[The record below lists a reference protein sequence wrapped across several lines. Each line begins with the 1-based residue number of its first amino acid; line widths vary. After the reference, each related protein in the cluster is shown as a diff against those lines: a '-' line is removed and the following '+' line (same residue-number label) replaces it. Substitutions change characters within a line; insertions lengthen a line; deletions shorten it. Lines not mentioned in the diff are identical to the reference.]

1 MGGRGD
7 ESKDAMDFTETPDRA
22 LAAARRAADAMAAHG
37 VVPHPRNYAL
47 WYVHCAGSMP
57 DLSRA
62 IDAAIE
68 AGHPFTEA
76 RCASLYARFLAEP
89 DADPAWEAA
98 SENVRIRVL
107 RAMEY
112 VGAAHRGASGYG
124 RAIEAVS
131 DSLRDTDAEPEEL
144 ALVLTKAAEE
154 TRRFVDFNRSL
165 EENLAQSSREIEQV
179 REHLEALRREGR
191 SDAVTGLAS
200 RRVFE
205 IALKES
211 VLLAE
216 HDRHPLSVIVMDID
230 NFQNFLGSF
239 GERVG
244 DQVLRLIG
252 RSITENVKGQ
262 DTVSRYADQT
272 FAERSA
278 ESIRAGIAAR
288 SVVNRRTQTTLGQVT
303 MSLGIAEWR
312 PGEPPAELMRRAGE
326 ALHAAKAGGRNRAVS
341 AP

>member
-1 MGGRGD
+1 
-7 ESKDAMDFTETPDRA
+7 MDFSETPEKA
-22 LAAARRAADAMAAHG
+22 LAAARRAAEAMAQHG

-47 WYVHCAGSMP
+47 WYAHCLGAMP

-62 IDAAIE
+62 IEAAID

-89 DADPAWEAA
+89 EADSSWEAA
-98 SENVRIRVL
+98 SESVRQSVL
-107 RAMEY
+107 RAMEC

-131 DSLRDTDAEPEEL
+131 DRLDHAAEPEDL
-144 ALVLTKAAEE
+144 ALVLTQAAEE

-165 EENLAQSSREIEQV
+165 EEDLAQSSREIERV
-179 REHLEALRREGR
+179 REHLAALRREGR
-191 SDAVTGLAS
+191 TDAVTGLTS
-200 RRVFE
+200 RRVFD

-216 HDRHPLSVIVMDID
+216 HDRLPLSVIVMDID
-230 NFQNFLGSF
+230 NLQSFLGNF

-244 DQVLRLIG
+244 EQVLRLIG

-262 DTVSRYADQT
+262 DTVSRYADQSFAAILPDT
-272 FAERSA
+272 RLAQAERTG
-278 ESIRAGIAAR
+278 ESIRIGIAER
-288 SVVNRRTQTTLGQVT
+288 SVVNRRTRTTLGQVT
-303 MSLGIAEWR
+303 LSLGIAEWR
-312 PGEPPAELMRRAGE
+312 TGETPVELMRRAGE
-326 ALHAAKAGGRNRAVS
+326 ALHAAKAGGRNRTVS

>member
-1 MGGRGD
+1 MGLPTGGRGD

-62 IDAAIE
+62 I
-68 AGHPFTEA
+68 
-76 RCASLYARFLAEP
+76 
-89 DADPAWEAA
+89 
-98 SENVRIRVL
+98 
-107 RAMEY
+107 
-112 VGAAHRGASGYG
+112 
-124 RAIEAVS
+124 EAVS
-131 DSLRDTDAEPEEL
+131 DSLRDTAAEPEEL

-272 FAERSA
+272 FAVILPDTRAEQAERSA